1 MYRKSIL
8 TACVALALGLAG
20 GAAHALP
27 LPAGIPFAFDPTGSG
42 SLTGGG
48 ACTTDPSAPAGSGC
62 SLSTTIDEAPGNLLA
77 VNSTPLAPGGTFTA
91 LYQANL
97 SAIQDANQFNVFSN
111 GGSSKFFT
119 FAATIPEVVS
129 GVTLNATTASATF
142 ALGAGSSLFQ
152 MYATTT
158 LGDPLAGTGFT
169 SATPILSAT
178 ATSLSSSFA
187 FDTTSS
193 TACPTPFA
201 IPGGPT
207 IFTGPLDQ
215 VGTNNYPAINTGCG
229 TGSTDLTLMVTSANA
244 GYFPNLLSGTT
255 FVFHFT
261 NTSQVDPFLQ
271 VNPSALFT
279 NILTSLTHATNV
291 GTLNGISG
299 PDFIFQADA
308 NGSFT
313 RVSRVPEP
321 ASLALLGLGLSAMA
335 LVSRRRSKNR

>member
-20 GAAHALP
+20 GAAHATV
-27 LPAGIPFAFDPTGSG
+27 AGVPFAFDPTGGG

-48 ACTTDPSAPAGSGC
+48 ACTTDPSAPAGTGC

-77 VNSTPLAPGGTFTA
+77 VNSTPLTAGGTFTA

-119 FAATIPEVVS
+119 FAATIPEVVT
-129 GVTLNATTASATF
+129 GVTLNSTTASATF

-158 LGDPLAGTGFT
+158 LGNPLTGVGFT
-169 SATPILSAT
+169 SGTPILSAT
-178 ATSLSSSFA
+178 AVSLSSSFA
-187 FDTTSS
+187 FDTTAS
-193 TACPTPFA
+193 TQCPTPFA

-215 VGTNNYPAINTGCG
+215 NNTNDYPGINTGCG
-229 TGSTDLTLMVTSANA
+229 TGSTDLTLQVTSANA

-255 FVFHFT
+255 LVFHFT

-271 VNPSALFT
+271 VDPSALFT

-313 RVSRVPEP
+313 RVTIVPEP